1 MMYIYFYFYLILF
14 YSDCDA
20 NTLQDVTET
29 RFCSKDMR
37 NPPPTSSFSK
47 KTENLMILSHF
58 SVVDGKEMS
67 HNLKRTCRVIVLL
80 IKNLSFRP
88 LPSCFAL
95 GLSPAKAMAISAK
108 TIFSFAVCFHGK
120 RSEREDLVMC
130 IWSLRWLSANDCFL
144 SDFILREC
152 IGSCFPAPF
161 S

>member
-1 MMYIYFYFYLILF
+1 MRKEVRGYQINQMMYIYFYFYLILF

-108 TIFSFAVCFHGK
+108 TIFSFASLFVYLSALAKHCHVCFHGK

-130 IWSLRWLSANDCFL
+130 I
-144 SDFILREC
+144 
-152 IGSCFPAPF
+152 
-161 S
+161 